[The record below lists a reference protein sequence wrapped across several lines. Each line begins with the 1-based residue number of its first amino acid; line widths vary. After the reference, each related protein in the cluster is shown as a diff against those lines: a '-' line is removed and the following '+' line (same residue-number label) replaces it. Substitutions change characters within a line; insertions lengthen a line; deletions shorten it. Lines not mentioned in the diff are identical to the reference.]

1 MTAQLLQHKV
11 ALVTGANRGIGAA
24 VAKVFAG
31 HGATVVV
38 NYNRSREP
46 AEQCVSAITMA
57 GGQAL
62 ACQADVT
69 DREQVQPIVRD
80 TVGTCG
86 RLDVLLNNT
95 RPMPMSFPSYLATE
109 GHERESRVIGELRA
123 VDAC

>member
-46 AEQCVSAITMA
+46 AEQVVSAITMA
-57 GGQAL
+57 GGRATT
-62 ACQADVT
+62 CPADVT
-69 DREQVQPIVRD
+69 DPEQVERKGRD
-80 TVGTCG
+80 IGGTPG
-86 RLDVLLNNT
+86 RLDVLGDQRSPVPL
-95 RPMPMSFPSYLATE
+95 
-109 GHERESRVIGELRA
+109 
-123 VDAC
+123 